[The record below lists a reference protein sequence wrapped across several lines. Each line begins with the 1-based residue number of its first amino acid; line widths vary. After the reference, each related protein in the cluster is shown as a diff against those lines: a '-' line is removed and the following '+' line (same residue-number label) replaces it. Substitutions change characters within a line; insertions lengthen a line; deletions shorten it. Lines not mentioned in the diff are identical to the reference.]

1 MTSSTGASMAT
12 SPPSLGLRSIAY
24 LIVFVRDMRC
34 SLAFYRDKVGLPLRA
49 ESPNW
54 IEFDLRGTTL
64 ALHPEVELPAGMQRP
79 QRLPAGRAGIGTE
92 VVFYAPD
99 PLATRD
105 ELLGRGVRVAKPKMV
120 HDSDDQVGI
129 ACLFED
135 LDGNVLS
142 LYGIVPKHVWNGVAA
157 G

>member
-1 MTSSTGASMAT
+1 MAT
-12 SPPSLGLRSIAY
+12 SPPTLGLRSICY
-24 LIVFVRDMRC
+24 LIVFVRDMGRA
-34 SLAFYRDKVGLPLRA
+34 LAFYRDQVGLPLRA

-54 IEFDLRGTTL
+54 VEFDLPGTTL
-64 ALHPEVELPAGMQRP
+64 ALHPEVELPASVARP
-79 QRLPAGRAGIGTE
+79 QRLAGGKAGIGTE

-99 PLATRD
+99 PLAARE
-105 ELLGRGVRVAKPKMV
+105 ELLARGVRVAKPKMV

-142 LYGIVPKHVWNGVAA
+142 IYGIVPKPTWRELQIG
-157 G
+157 

>member
-1 MTSSTGASMAT
+1 MAT
-12 SPPSLGLRSIAY
+12 SSPSLGLRSIAY
-24 LIVFVRDMRC
+24 LIVFVRDMRR

-105 ELLGRGVRVAKPKMV
+105 ELLARGVRVAKPKMV

-142 LYGIVPKHVWNGVAA
+142 IYGIVPKPIWRELQVG
-157 G
+157 